1 MSPHRG
7 PVESG
12 LLIDSVVRQ
21 AALVFARTVASEPEG
36 VLMADYRFLTT
47 WCIDAPLEAVFD
59 VLNDSQGY
67 PRWWKGVVSVE
78 VLQEGDEIGVGE
90 LDHFTWRSVLPYSLG
105 FDLRVT
111 RVKRPYLIEAYASG
125 ELEGVGTWRLYE
137 GEGVAVVYDWRVRT
151 TKRWMNIFGPLARPA
166 FSWNHD
172 VVMRQG
178 GKGLAAEL
186 GATPVLDD

>member
-1 MSPHRG
+1 
-7 PVESG
+7 
-12 LLIDSVVRQ
+12 
-21 AALVFARTVASEPEG
+21 
-36 VLMADYRFLTT
+36 MADYEFLTT
-47 WCIDAPLEAVFD
+47 WCTDAPIEAVFD
-59 VLNDSQGY
+59 LLKDSAGY

-78 VLQEGDEIGVGE
+78 LLEQGDEMGVGE

-111 RVKRPYLIEAYASG
+111 HVKRPYLLAGRASG

-151 TKRWMNIFGPLARPA
+151 TKRWMNAFGPLARPA

-172 VVMRQG
+172 IVMRQG

-186 GATPVLDD
+186 GATLLLND